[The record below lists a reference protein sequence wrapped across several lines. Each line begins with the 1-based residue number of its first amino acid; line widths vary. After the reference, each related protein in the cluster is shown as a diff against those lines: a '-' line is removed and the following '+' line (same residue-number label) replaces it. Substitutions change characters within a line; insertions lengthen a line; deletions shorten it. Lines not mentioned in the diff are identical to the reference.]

1 MDPMGNAMCVVQPS
15 SLVRVFVLSP
25 ESNRLAPVYR
35 FLRTQYHESRFRF
48 RLRVDGAIFVQ
59 FWTQEDAAML
69 HDHAWISDW
78 EIIAFYGVS
87 FADLDNMPLLGA
99 AFVQVA

>member
-1 MDPMGNAMCVVQPS
+1 MDPMGNSMRGVQPS
-15 SLVRVFVLSP
+15 SWVRVFVLTP
-25 ESNRLAPVYR
+25 ESNRLSPVYR
-35 FLRTQYHESRFRF
+35 FLRFQFHESRFCF

-59 FWTQEDAAML
+59 FWTREDVAML

-87 FADLDNMPLLGA
+87 FADLENMPLLGCG
-99 AFVQVA
+99 FVQVA